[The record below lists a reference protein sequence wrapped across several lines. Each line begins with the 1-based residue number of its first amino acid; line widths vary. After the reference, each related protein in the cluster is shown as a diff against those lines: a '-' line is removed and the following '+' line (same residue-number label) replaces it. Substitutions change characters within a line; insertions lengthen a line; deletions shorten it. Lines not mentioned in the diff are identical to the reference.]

1 MLHIFPTLFAK
12 AKTGKI
18 KQWNIEVEGS
28 TITVLH
34 GQVDGKMTE
43 QVHTVTKGKN
53 IGKSNET
60 TPAEQAMSEAKSKW
74 TKQLDKDY
82 RENVEDIPTSTLP
95 PLAKKYQDYAS
106 ALGSEYD
113 VLCKLDGVRMTAFYN
128 NGDVLF
134 QSRGGKPYPV
144 IQEIADELYEKV
156 WRSWPQ
162 KIVDG
167 ELYCHGMHLEDI
179 TSAVKKHK
187 DSTAKIEF
195 RVFDMFDPDKP
206 NMVWEDRYR
215 EYGALIGNDE
225 TNIRVRAILATRAYS
240 EQQMKALHD
249 RYVAIGYEGVVLR
262 KLGTTFVFGHRTADF
277 QKYKVPLDA
286 EFKVIRFD
294 VDKNGCAVPICYL
307 DNKVD
312 PERCEFKAPLLG
324 TREYQQ
330 EIAQNQDKYIGKH
343 LKVVFEAYSK
353 YGVPAKPKGH
363 AFREVDE
370 DGNPTE

>member
-1 MLHIFPTLFAK
+1 MLHIFPALFAK

-18 KQWNIEVEGS
+18 KEWNISVEGS

-34 GQVDGKMTE
+34 GQIDGKMTP
-43 QVHTVTKGKN
+43 QVHTVTEGKN
-53 IGKSNET
+53 IGKANET
-60 TPAEQAMSEAKSKW
+60 TPAEQALSEAKSKW
-74 TKQLDKDY
+74 NKQFDKDY
-82 RENVEDIPTSTLP
+82 REDIDDIPTSTLP

-128 NGDVLF
+128 DGDVLF

-156 WRSWPQ
+156 WRSWPNFV
-162 KIVDG
+162 VDG
-167 ELYCHGMHLEDI
+167 ELYCHTLHLEDI

-187 DSTAKIEF
+187 ESTAKIEF
-195 RVFDMFDPDKP
+195 RVFDMFQPDKP
-206 NMVWEDRYR
+206 DMVWEDRYR

-225 TNIRVRAILATRAYS
+225 TNIRVRAILATRTYS

-262 KLGTTFVFGHRTADF
+262 KLGTPFVFGHRTSDF

-294 VDKNGCAVPICYL
+294 IDKNGCAVPICAL

-312 PERCEFKAPLLG
+312 PARNEFKAPLLG

-330 EIAQNQDKYIGKH
+330 EIAQNQGKYIGKW

-363 AFREVDE
+363 AFREMDE
-370 DGNPTE
+370 DGNPNE